1 MGLKRTHN
9 TCMKRVGDVD
19 PVDVANLQTYALFTS
34 WVGLVGKLMKNG
46 LLATASVDIRAY
58 C

>member
-1 MGLKRTHN
+1 MGLKRSHN

-19 PVDVANLQTYALFTS
+19 PGDVANLQTSFTS
-34 WVGLVGKLMKNG
+34 WVGWVGKLMKNG
-46 LLATASVDIRAY
+46 PIATASVDIRAY